1 MSVGTG
7 QAARVDGAAGPVGAG
22 EMWARGA
29 AEAGV
34 AMSYVVFMPVVIISV
49 VIMPVAVMQ
58 PVYVVSLC
66 HHHVAG
72 DYDDHIACHCDN
84 GPWARND
91 PRIRN
96 DPWSR
101 HGRRAHALRLAPES
115 VGLLFS
121 LRQPLLVDH
130 QRFYCVH
137 FGNHSLWAF
146 SSSSV
151 IARIC
156 LRSSSAAVC
165 GSNMAA

>member
-1 MSVGTG
+1 
-7 QAARVDGAAGPVGAG
+7 
-22 EMWARGA
+22 
-29 AEAGV
+29 
-34 AMSYVVFMPVVIISV
+34 MSYVVIMPVVIISV

-91 PRIRN
+91 PRLPNDPRIRN
-96 DPWSR
+96 DLWAR
-101 HGRRAHALRLAPES
+101 HGRRAHARRPAPGR

-121 LRQPLLVDH
+121 LWQPLPVGH

-137 FGNHSLWAF
+137 FGSHSLWAF